1 LNIYNID
8 DDDDDD
14 NNNNCLLG
22 NRDALAVGDIIDC
35 NRLPILKT
43 KLIRYI
49 HTAKEIH
56 QVKNTNTTVGTVKNQ
71 RRNSIV
77 KVDWTPSNSSLK
89 DYPLP
94 STRQSSSSS
103 SSSSSI
109 IIPSSSIIIPS
120 SSFIPV
126 VTLTSKLKDLDIASL
141 RSSSTDDKRRISL
154 REQDLSSNPHSHA
167 KSDNSDNLNAQLAH
181 VLQLMTEAKQVI
193 DSSRFYYVA
202 GNQFSMLNM
211 YDRAIYCYK
220 LAVVRVSAAQV
231 VDAYYLP
238 CDDIYKRYAGFLLLL
253 VMIIAIVMM
262 MG

>member
-1 LNIYNID
+1 M
-8 DDDDDD
+8 
-14 NNNNCLLG
+14 
-22 NRDALAVGDIIDC
+22 GDIIDC

-49 HTAKEIH
+49 NTAKEIH
-56 QVKNTNTTVGTVKNQ
+56 QVKNTNATVGTVKNQ

-77 KVDWTPSNSSLK
+77 KVDKTASNSSLK

-103 SSSSSI
+103 S
-109 IIPSSSIIIPS
+109 IIPS

-126 VTLTSKLKDLDIASL
+126 ITLTSKLKDLDIASL

-167 KSDNSDNLNAQLAH
+167 KSDNSDNLNTQLAH
-181 VLQLMTEAKQVI
+181 VLKLMTEAKQVI
-193 DSSRFYYVA
+193 DSSRFYYDA

-238 CDDIYKRYAGFLLLL
+238 CDDIYKRYDGFLLLL

-262 MG
+262 IG

>member
-1 LNIYNID
+1 MNIYNID
-8 DDDDDD
+8 DDDDYDD
-14 NNNNCLLG
+14 NNNNYLLG

-49 HTAKEIH
+49 NTAKEIH
-56 QVKNTNTTVGTVKNQ
+56 QVKNMNATVGTVKNQ

-77 KVDWTPSNSSLK
+77 KVDRTPSNSSLK

-103 SSSSSI
+103 SSS
-109 IIPSSSIIIPS
+109 IIPA
-120 SSFIPV
+120 

-193 DSSRFYYVA
+193 DSSRFYYDA

-253 VMIIAIVMM
+253 L
-262 MG
+262 

>member
-1 LNIYNID
+1 MNIYNID
-8 DDDDDD
+8 DDDDYDD
-14 NNNNCLLG
+14 NNNNYLLG

-49 HTAKEIH
+49 NTAKEIH
-56 QVKNTNTTVGTVKNQ
+56 QVKNMNATVGTVKNQ

-77 KVDWTPSNSSLK
+77 KVDRTPSNSSLK

-103 SSSSSI
+103 SSS
-109 IIPSSSIIIPS
+109 IIPA
-120 SSFIPV
+120 

-193 DSSRFYYVA
+193 DSSRFYYDA

>member
-1 LNIYNID
+1 MIVVVAVVIIECNY
-8 DDDDDD
+8 
-14 NNNNCLLG
+14 LLG

-49 HTAKEIH
+49 NTTKEINH
-56 QVKNTNTTVGTVKNQ
+56 QVKNTNATVGTMKNQ

-77 KVDWTPSNSSLK
+77 MLDRTTSSSNLK

-103 SSSSSI
+103 SSIVPSPSSI
-109 IIPSSSIIIPS
+109 PAIA
-120 SSFIPV
+120 F
-126 VTLTSKLKDLDIASL
+126 TSKLKDLDIASL
-141 RSSSTDDKRRISL
+141 RSTSTDDKRRISL
-154 REQDLSSNPHSHA
+154 REHDLSSNPHSHT
-167 KSDNSDNLNAQLAH
+167 KSDNNDNLNTQLAH
-181 VLQLMTEAKQVI
+181 VLQLMTEAKHVI
-193 DSSRFYYVA
+193 DPSRFYYDA
-202 GNQFSMLNM
+202 GNQFSMINM

-238 CDDIYKRYAGFLLLL
+238 CDDKYKRYDGLLLL
-253 VMIIAIVMM
+253 SVMM
-262 MG
+262 IARVMMVTMMS

>member
-1 LNIYNID
+1 M
-8 DDDDDD
+8 
-14 NNNNCLLG
+14 
-22 NRDALAVGDIIDC
+22 
-35 NRLPILKT
+35 
-43 KLIRYI
+43 
-49 HTAKEIH
+49 
-56 QVKNTNTTVGTVKNQ
+56 KNTNVTVGTVKNQ

-77 KVDWTPSNSSLK
+77 KVDRTTSNSSLK
-89 DYPLP
+89 DYPLS

-103 SSSSSI
+103 S
-109 IIPSSSIIIPS
+109 IIPSSSIVSSS

-126 VTLTSKLKDLDIASL
+126 ITLTSKLKDLDIASL

-167 KSDNSDNLNAQLAH
+167 KSDNSDNLNTQLAH
-181 VLQLMTEAKQVI
+181 VLKLMTEAKQVI
-193 DSSRFYYVA
+193 DSSRFYYDA

-238 CDDIYKRYAGFLLLL
+238 CDDIYKRYDGFLLLL
-253 VMIIAIVMM
+253 VMIIAIDDVMM
-262 MG
+262 MNVILMIMMMMIMMMMMMMMITSMCICIAIINKEK

>member
-1 LNIYNID
+1 M
-8 DDDDDD
+8 
-14 NNNNCLLG
+14 
-22 NRDALAVGDIIDC
+22 GDIIDC

-49 HTAKEIH
+49 NTAKQIH
-56 QVKNTNTTVGTVKNQ
+56 QVKNTNATVGTVKNQ

-77 KVDWTPSNSSLK
+77 KVDKTPSNSSLK

-94 STRQSSSSS
+94 STRQSSSS
-103 SSSSSI
+103 
-109 IIPSSSIIIPS
+109 SSSIIIPS

-193 DSSRFYYVA
+193 DSSRFYYDA

-253 VMIIAIVMM
+253 L
-262 MG
+262 